1 MFDLTLMMLNSLL
14 VGLRGQAAVQAEI
27 IALRHQLTVR
37 TRVRI
42 EFLDSTR
49 FEDFDASRVRCDAA
63 TDESWHVVAGLSP
76 RLRRRYNSL
85 KADEIGSLAARM
97 AGSSPPMRPIVSA

>member
-1 MFDLTLMMLNSLL
+1 MMLNSLL

-49 FEDFDASRVRCDAA
+49 FEDFDASRVRCDLGPQGFA
-63 TDESWHVVAGLSP
+63 TKRQIQPLGIKSNMFNTTS
-76 RLRRRYNSL
+76 NQL
-85 KADEIGSLAARM
+85 KL
-97 AGSSPPMRPIVSA
+97 V